1 MAKVALLIGVSEY
14 EPGLNPLPSAAK
26 DIKAMK
32 QVLQHSEMGN
42 FTESDIRVLKNPD
55 RQVMEEAIE
64 ALFANRQKDD
74 LVLLFFSGHGIKDD
88 QGRLYL
94 STSKTR
100 KNLQGE
106 LVRST
111 AVPANIVQE
120 SMSRSRSK
128 RQVVILDCCFSGAF
142 AEGMSAKDDG
152 SVDVK
157 SQLGGEGRAIL
168 TSSTSTQYSFEQQGS
183 DLSVYTRYL
192 IEGIETGAADQDNDG
207 SISID
212 ELHEYA
218 KRKVQETAPAMSPE
232 IYAVKEGFKIL
243 LAKASVGDP
252 KLRYRK
258 DVEQFASRG
267 EISDIARTGL
277 EAKRAKLGLLPE
289 EAAAIEAEVVKPYQV
304 YKQNLQQ
311 YEQEFDKA
319 VKRLFPLSSETYNDL
334 KFLQQALGLRNED
347 VAPIEQRIIQ
357 QQETGQLT
365 DRASNASEAVE
376 AKITALTS
384 APLPLAAHPP
394 SLANFWSNNKYRL
407 LVGAVAP
414 LAVGVVS
421 YFSVRVYIQFKSDQK
436 VLNGAIKMQSDHKYL
451 ECIRLVDSV
460 RSGFLVDSKANSVW
474 GECDRSLTAS
484 KAKTEEQMARDK
496 DILKSANT
504 LSVNDRFVDAIKKAR
519 EISDHNV
526 DAKNSIAQ
534 WCKQLL
540 NRAKVRYNEGDLD
553 EAVRIA
559 NSITTDTDTDTYSE
573 AQKAISTWKSEW
585 KRSEDSIQ
593 RSTQEINNSNL
604 EMAKAIEAIKQV
616 APAYWTTAK
625 TNKLPQKDSLRTAYN
640 HIERWRNS
648 FFEKISYSLIQ
659 NKPTDEEQ
667 VKYGKQLIYDA
678 DKLIDSITSNE
689 SSQAA
694 AIQQE
699 MRKEFN
705 TISKIWK
712 DSNTRYEKAQEACS
726 PTPRENCLNLLDAVT
741 DPPFK
746 TWAEKLRDS
755 VIRSQPTQATS
766 SPKTDPLAPSY
777 SQGGGGRS
785 RN

>member
-26 DIKAMK
+26 DIKAME

-42 FTESDIRVLKNPD
+42 FTESDIKVLKNPD
-55 RQVMEEAIE
+55 RQAMEEAIE

-267 EISDIARTGL
+267 EISDIARMGL
-277 EAKRAKLGLLPE
+277 EAKRARLGLLPE

-304 YKQNLQQ
+304 YKQNLWQ
-311 YEQEFDKA
+311 YGQEFGMA
-319 VKRLFPLSSETYNDL
+319 VKRQFPLSSETRNDL

-347 VAPIEQRIIQ
+347 IAPTEQRIIQ

-376 AKITALTS
+376 AEIAALTS
-384 APLPLAAHPP
+384 VALPPVAHPP
-394 SLANFWSNNKYRL
+394 GLATFWSNNKYRL

-414 LAVGVVS
+414 LAVGLVS
-421 YFSVRVYIQFKSDQK
+421 YFSSRVYIQFKSDQR
-436 VLNGAIKMQSDHKYL
+436 VLNEAIKMQSDHKYL
-451 ECIRLVDSV
+451 ECIQLVDSI

-474 GECDRSLTAS
+474 GECDHSLTAN
-484 KAKTEEQMARDK
+484 KAKIDEQTASDEVV
-496 DILKSANT
+496 LKSANNLFT
-504 LSVNDRFVDAIKKAR
+504 SDRIVDAIAEAR
-519 EISDHNV
+519 KISDHNV
-526 DAKNSIAQ
+526 EAKNLIAQ
-534 WCKQLL
+534 WCEKLL
-540 NRAKVRYNEGDLD
+540 KVAKDYYNDKGELD
-553 EAVRIA
+553 GAVA
-559 NSITTDTDTDTYSE
+559 TAKSIPTYADSDIYKE
-573 AQKAISTWKSEW
+573 AQREIAKWETEWNSSKDGIQASKQAIE
-585 KRSEDSIQ
+585 
-593 RSTQEINNSNL
+593 NNFPGD
-604 EMAKAIEAIKQV
+604 EAIEAIKKV
-616 APAYWTTAK
+616 YPAYWITTK
-625 TNKLPQKDSLRTAYN
+625 TDKLSQKGSSKAAHDN
-640 HIERWRNS
+640 IEQWKNS
-648 FFEKISYSLIQ
+648 FFEKINSSLSQ
-659 NKPTDEEQ
+659 KKNTDEDQ
-667 VKYGKQLIYDA
+667 VEFGKKVISYA
-678 DKLIDSITSNE
+678 DKLINAMALPNK
-689 SSQAA
+689 SSPPS

-699 MRKEFN
+699 MRK
-705 TISKIWK
+705 KIDHSREKWE
-712 DSNTRYEKAQEACS
+712 DSNTRYKKAQKACS
-726 PTPRENCLNLLDAVT
+726 STPIKNCFEILDDVT
-741 DPPFK
+741 DPFK
-746 TWAEKLRDS
+746 SWAEELRNS
-755 VIRSQPTQATS
+755 ISNNPQPTQATDS
-766 SPKTDPLAPSY
+766 LETDPSAPSHP
-777 SQGGGGRS
+777 
-785 RN
+785 